1 MSTIEL
7 TLENFES
14 TIVDNGIVFVDFW
27 AEWCGPCRGFAP
39 VFEKAAEKHTD
50 AVFGKV
56 DTAAQKQLAAEFG
69 IQAIPTLMVFRE
81 KILVYNEAGALP
93 GGAFERLIAEVKGL
107 DMDDVRKQIA
117 EHEHEHG
124 PDCDHDHDHGH
135 GHDHGGHDG
144 HDHE

>member
-117 EHEHEHG
+117 EKS
-124 PDCDHDHDHGH
+124 PA
-135 GHDHGGHDG
+135 
-144 HDHE
+144 

>member
-135 GHDHGGHDG
+135 GHDHGHDG